1 MPQATPSFDALVLKD
16 ELIQAR
22 VGANFEQHFRKLPPA
37 TTALVVACVVLH
49 LATGVS
55 DWVLGQTSLLG
66 VIVDARSTTSL
77 LLFGARE
84 HGMVASGEL
93 YRSMSCVFLHANG
106 LHLLLNAVGLFSLGR
121 LCEAVW
127 GSLRMTAVFVLA
139 GLGGSL
145 LSHWGGIELSV
156 GASGAVFGMGGAA
169 AFFGFKA
176 RKTLPRG
183 LARMLVLLLPTMLIL
198 NLSIGLFIPRI
209 DNLGHLGGLIG
220 GVVLAPLLA
229 DRVLPNAHGSS
240 WVDGVLGVG
249 LGAVLAITLG
259 QVLRE
264 LIWVGLGV
272 G

>member
-77 LLFGARE
+77 LLFGGRE
-84 HGMVASGEL
+84 HGMVESGEL
-93 YRSMSCVFLHANG
+93 YRLMSCVFLHADG
-106 LHLLLNAVGLFSLGR
+106 LHILLNGVALFGLGR

-127 GSLRMTAVFVLA
+127 GSLRMTALFILA
-139 GLGGSL
+139 GLSGSVLSQLGGV
-145 LSHWGGIELSV
+145 ELSV
-156 GASGAVFGMGGAA
+156 GASGGVFGLLGAGA
-169 AFFGFKA
+169 VFGFKA
-176 RKTLPRG
+176 KEQLPPGLRKVFGRG
-183 LARMLVLLLPTMLIL
+183 LVRWIIL

-229 DRVLPNAHGSS
+229 DRVLPGSHGSS
-240 WVDGVLGVG
+240 WVDGFLGVG